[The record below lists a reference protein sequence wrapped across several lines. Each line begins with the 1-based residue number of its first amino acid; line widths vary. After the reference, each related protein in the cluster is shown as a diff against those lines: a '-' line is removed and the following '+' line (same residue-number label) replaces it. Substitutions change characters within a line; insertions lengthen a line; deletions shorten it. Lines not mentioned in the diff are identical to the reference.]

1 MTNLMRPKMY
11 EFRQIDDDRIAFMFS
26 LINALLSRIFWQ
38 KCVRVNFRNLHT
50 VGFCLYF
57 GSAVC
62 LQFICLQFGYLTCKW

>member
-50 VGFCLYF
+50 VITHWKVWDF
-57 GSAVC
+57 
-62 LQFICLQFGYLTCKW
+62 TPWT